1 MTMKVTFPVDFWW
14 GGATSGPQ
22 NEGRFHKPHV
32 NVFDY
37 HYDTK
42 PEDFFRYVGPDV
54 ASDFYHLYESD
65 IALFKDLGFNSLR
78 TSIQWTRLIDDLEEG
93 TLNPE
98 GVDYYNRVIDALLA
112 AGIRPII
119 NLHHFDLPIEL
130 YERYGG
136 WESKHVVDLFVKFA
150 RRAFECFGNRV
161 TDWMTFNEPM
171 VVVEGQYLYGFHYP
185 MLVDGKK
192 AVQVAYNLQLASA
205 KAIQAYRQI
214 NRNPAGRVTIALNLT
229 PAYPASQSEEDLA
242 AAHFANLFVN
252 RLFLDASV
260 KGHFPEE
267 LVAILAKDG
276 VLWESTPEELAIIRD
291 NRVDYIGVN
300 YYHPHRVKAP
310 EISPNSLTVDWMPQ
324 RYFNDYQMPGRR
336 MNVDKGWEIYPQALY
351 DIAKNLQDNYDNIP
365 WFVSENGIGVSR
377 EERYLDQTG
386 IIQDHYRIQFFS
398 EHLYWLNRAMQEGAN
413 CIGYHVW
420 TPVDGWS
427 WLNAYKNRYG
437 LISNDIHT
445 QTRTVKKSGW
455 WFKDLTANHGFEW
468 EEMT

>member
-1 MTMKVTFPVDFWW
+1 MKVTFPVDFWW

-78 TSIQWTRLIDDLEEG
+78 TSIQWTRLIDNLEEG
-93 TLNPE
+93 SLNPE

-150 RRAFECFGNRV
+150 RRAFECFGDRV

-252 RLFLDASV
+252 RLFLEASV

-267 LVAILAKDG
+267 LVDILAKDG

-413 CIGYHVW
+413 CFGYHVW

-445 QTRTVKKSGW
+445 QNRTVKKSGW

-468 EEMT
+468 EEMS

>member
-1 MTMKVTFPVDFWW
+1 MKVTFPVDFWW

-37 HYDTK
+37 HFDTK

-65 IALFKDLGFNSLR
+65 IALFKELGFNSLR

-93 TLNPE
+93 SLNPE
-98 GVDYYNRVIDALLA
+98 GVAYYNRVIDALLA

-136 WESKHVVDLFVKFA
+136 WESKHVVELFVKFA
-150 RRAFECFGNRV
+150 RRAFECFGDRV

-260 KGHFPEE
+260 NGHFPEE

-276 VLWESTPEELAIIRD
+276 VLWEATPEELAIIRD

-386 IIQDHYRIQFFS
+386 IIQDQYRIQFFS

-413 CIGYHVW
+413 CFGYHVW

>member
-1 MTMKVTFPVDFWW
+1 MKVTFPVDFWW

-78 TSIQWTRLIDDLEEG
+78 TSIQWTRLIDNLEEG
-93 TLNPE
+93 SLNPE
-98 GVDYYNRVIDALLA
+98 GVAYYNRVIDALLA

-136 WESKHVVDLFVKFA
+136 WESKHVVELFVKFA
-150 RRAFECFGNRV
+150 RRAFECFGDRV

-214 NRNPAGRVTIALNLT
+214 NQNPAGRVTIALNLT
-229 PAYPASQSEEDLA
+229 PAYPASQTEEDLA

-386 IIQDHYRIQFFS
+386 IIQDQYRIQFFS

-413 CIGYHVW
+413 CFGYHVW

-427 WLNAYKNRYG
+427 WLNSYKNRYG
-437 LISNDIHT
+437 LISNDIRT

>member
-1 MTMKVTFPVDFWW
+1 MKVTFPVDFWW

-93 TLNPE
+93 SLNPE
-98 GVDYYNRVIDALLA
+98 GVAYYNRVIDALLA

-136 WESKHVVDLFVKFA
+136 WESKHVVELFVKFA
-150 RRAFECFGNRV
+150 CRAFECFGDRV

-214 NRNPAGRVTIALNLT
+214 NQNPAGRVTIALNLT
-229 PAYPASQSEEDLA
+229 PAYPASQTEEDLA

-276 VLWESTPEELAIIRD
+276 VLWEATPEELAIIRD

-386 IIQDHYRIQFFS
+386 IIQDQYRIQFFS

-413 CIGYHVW
+413 CFGYHVW

>member
-1 MTMKVTFPVDFWW
+1 MKVTFPVDFWW

-93 TLNPE
+93 SLNPE
-98 GVDYYNRVIDALLA
+98 GVAYYNRVIDALLA

-136 WESKHVVDLFVKFA
+136 WESKHVVELFVKFA
-150 RRAFECFGNRV
+150 CRAFECFGDRV

-214 NRNPAGRVTIALNLT
+214 NQNPAGRVTIALNLT
-229 PAYPASQSEEDLA
+229 PAYPASQTQEDLA

-276 VLWESTPEELAIIRD
+276 VLWEATPEELAIIRD

-386 IIQDHYRIQFFS
+386 IIQDQYRIQFFS

-413 CIGYHVW
+413 CFGYHVW

>member
-1 MTMKVTFPVDFWW
+1 MKVTFPVDFWW

-93 TLNPE
+93 SLNPE
-98 GVDYYNRVIDALLA
+98 GVAYYNRVIDALLA

-150 RRAFECFGNRV
+150 RRAFECFGDRV

-205 KAIQAYRQI
+205 KATQAYRQI

-267 LVAILAKDG
+267 LVAILTKDG

>member
-1 MTMKVTFPVDFWW
+1 MKVTFPVDFWW

-65 IALFKDLGFNSLR
+65 IALFKELGFNSLR

-136 WESKHVVDLFVKFA
+136 WESKHVVELFVKFA
-150 RRAFECFGNRV
+150 RQAFECFGDRV

-214 NRNPAGRVTIALNLT
+214 NQNPAGRVTIALNLT

-267 LVAILAKDG
+267 LVAILARDG

-386 IIQDHYRIQFFS
+386 IIQDQYRIQFFS

-413 CIGYHVW
+413 CFGYHVW

>member
-1 MTMKVTFPVDFWW
+1 MKVTFPVDFWW

-93 TLNPE
+93 SLNPE
-98 GVDYYNRVIDALLA
+98 GVAYYNRVIDALLA

-136 WESKHVVDLFVKFA
+136 WESKHVVELFVKFA
-150 RRAFECFGNRV
+150 CRAFECFGDRV

>member
-1 MTMKVTFPVDFWW
+1 MKVTFPVDFWW

-93 TLNPE
+93 SLNPE

-150 RRAFECFGNRV
+150 RRAFECFGDRV